1 MMVSP
6 ALRKSSA
13 WSSGRWV
20 LITRT
25 LYKGQVEIY
34 WLREQQLAGKWVKK
48 YEENDVRLLSLKCM
62 RSVERSDR
70 AAASAARLA
79 AKLLAEESFNHLQ
92 SIKSQFFCHRG
103 RIIQVAFCLWE
114 KTKSLCKKYIP
125 LFPVLVEP
133 RHCDNF
139 CQIFHA

>member
-1 MMVSP
+1 MIVSP

-25 LYKGQVEIY
+25 LYKGQVTIY
-34 WLREQQLAGKWVKK
+34 WLKGNNKQIGKQEIGRRMSKK
-48 YEENDVRLLSLKCM
+48 KNEENVVRLLSLKCM

-70 AAASAARLA
+70 AAAAAARLA

-92 SIKSQFFCHRG
+92 SIKSQFFLSPRENHTG
-103 RIIQVAFCLWE
+103 GLL
-114 KTKSLCKKYIP
+114 SLR
-125 LFPVLVEP
+125 E
-133 RHCDNF
+133 N
-139 CQIFHA
+139 QITLQKVYSSLSCSSRTPTF